1 LSLSTEVTGS
11 ILIPFGTS
19 GPEII
24 SSTIGILFAD
34 NDIGTGA
41 IIGSSCYNQL
51 AIPAACGLTVA
62 YFIGKPIKL
71 DAEPIL
77 RDLLFYIIS
86 IIGLIFTIKDNSVDM

>member
-1 LSLSTEVTGS
+1 
-11 ILIPFGTS
+11 LIPLGTS
-19 GPEII
+19 GPEIF
-24 SSTIGILFAD
+24 SSAIGIFFAD

-51 AIPAACGLTVA
+51 AIPAACGLTVT

-77 RDLLFYIIS
+77 RDLLFYVIS